1 MQITI
6 ADSQSAQSNLPLPA
20 PASPDGSIEG
30 RVTRIVYEANTGTMR
45 VFSIEDDDGREH
57 TVRQF
62 AKEGHLPPLAIKD
75 QVRVLGKFITNPRFG
90 RQFDASD
97 LVRRTATTAQGVAK
111 VISGKSFKGIGA
123 KLANR
128 LVDQLGQD
136 LPDILNRGDP
146 GELIATIIGT
156 KKARML
162 VDAWLADQAVHMTDA
177 TLAELGVG
185 PMTRKKIRRDIPDI
199 ETVIYTDPYRLA
211 REVEGIGFRTAD
223 QLAMRAGIFEPGSAK
238 RLSVGIMHALETAA
252 QDGHTGLSMEQ
263 LIDKSCE
270 ILTFTD
276 RRRIADVI
284 QSDMDRHELVVS
296 SNNLIQNR
304 WVAAREARLARY
316 LFALSKAAVGDQAT
330 DAMARKI
337 DEIAARYS
345 LNAAQTEALRSAFR
359 SRVIVITG
367 GPGTGKTHTI
377 KSICETVQLAAEPG
391 RPAKIMLLA
400 PTGKA
405 ADKMSEATGMDASTI
420 HAALG
425 VDPENGGFLHD
436 ESDPLDADLIVA
448 DEFSMVDTRLGDSF
462 IRAVDPV
469 RTRLVIVGDINQIP
483 SVDAGRVLQD
493 IIESGIFPVTRFTEI
508 RRTGAGSAIALGAAR
523 INDGLL
529 PDFGVPGKSDLVFIE
544 EKEPEAI
551 AGRIERMLTETLPS
565 FTGLPPEKIQVLTP
579 GKNSDVGTH
588 SLNARLQDALNPGE
602 TLRYGHNGAPVQI
615 ANGRPARIGD
625 RVICTRN
632 RRDLDVPV
640 FNGDVGTI
648 VGIEEEG
655 TSPFLIIDCGKK
667 MLRLDG
673 DYWGN
678 IAHAWALTIHKY
690 QGSECDVIVMPMTTS
705 HYMLLKRN
713 LFYTGVTRAKKL
725 CIIIGTKRA
734 IRIALE
740 TTDGTT
746 RQTTLLARIKALI
759 EMEKF

>member
-1 MQITI
+1 MQTSI
-6 ADSQSAQSNLPLPA
+6 APSPASQNNLPLPA

-45 VFSIEDDDGREH
+45 VFTIEDDDRRPH
-57 TVRQF
+57 TVKQF
-62 AKEGHLPPLAIKD
+62 ANSGQLSPLAVKD
-75 QVRVLGKFITNPRFG
+75 QVRVLGKFVNDARFG
-90 RQFDASD
+90 RQFVAEDI
-97 LVRRTATTAQGVAK
+97 VRRTATTAEGVAK
-111 VISGKSFKGIGA
+111 VISGKAFKGIGA
-123 KLANR
+123 KLANK
-128 LVDQLGQD
+128 LVDQLGQN

-146 GELIATIIGT
+146 GELITTIIGP
-156 KKARML
+156 KKARLL

-177 TLAELGVG
+177 TLAELGIG
-185 PMTRKKIRRDIPDI
+185 PMTRKRIRRDIPDI

-223 QLAMRAGIFEPGSAK
+223 QLAQRAGIFEPASAK
-238 RLSVGIMHALETAA
+238 RLSVGVMHALETAG
-252 QDGHTGLSMEQ
+252 QEGHTGLSMEQ
-263 LIDKSCE
+263 LVDRSCE

-276 RRRIADVI
+276 RRRIAEIVQADI
-284 QSDMDRHELVVS
+284 DRHELVVS
-296 SNNLIQNR
+296 SNNLVQNR
-304 WVAAREARLARY
+304 WVAGREARLARY
-316 LFALSKAAVGDQAT
+316 LFALSKTAAADHET
-330 DAMARKI
+330 DAIARKI
-337 DEIAARYS
+337 DEIATHYS
-345 LNAAQTEALRSAFR
+345 LNALQTQALRSALG
-359 SRVIVITG
+359 SRVVVITG

-377 KSICETVQLAAEPG
+377 KAICETVQLTADEG

-420 HAALG
+420 HSALG
-425 VDPENGGFLHD
+425 VDPEAGGFMHD

-462 IRAVDPV
+462 IRAIDPK

-508 RRTGAGSAIALGAAR
+508 RRTGAGSAIALGAAN
-523 INDGLL
+523 INAGLQ
-529 PDFGVPGKSDLVFIE
+529 PDFGDPGRSDLVFIE
-544 EKEPEAI
+544 EKEPDDI
-551 AGRIERMLTETLPS
+551 AARIERMLTETLPV

-579 GKNSDVGTH
+579 GKNSPVGTH
-588 SLNARLQDALNPGE
+588 ALNARLQDAMNPGE
-602 TLRYGHNGAPVQI
+602 TLRYGHNGAPVNI
-615 ANGRPARIGD
+615 ANGRPGRIGD

-632 RRDLDVPV
+632 RRDLEVPV
-640 FNGDVGTI
+640 FNGDVGNI
-648 VGIEEEG
+648 VDLEMEG
-655 TSPFLIIDCGKK
+655 DAPYLVIDCGKK
-667 MLRLDG
+667 ILRLDA

-705 HYMLLKRN
+705 HFTLLKRN

-725 CIIIGTKRA
+725 CIVIGTRRA
-734 IRIALE
+734 IRIALD

-746 RQTTLLARIKALI
+746 RQTTLLARLRALI